1 MYFGDMGSN
10 IHTMFWTGLFGL
22 LAAAP
27 VYAVIWLFTRR
38 RFPAGAGIHV
48 LRYLFLTYLICVGM
62 MTLVPSGFDAAGGAN
77 LVPFSS
83 IADALLSTSE
93 VALQLLFL
101 NILMFV
107 PMGVFLPWV
116 FPKLDRLIWEIPTA
130 GIRP

>member
-48 LRYLFLTYLICVGM
+48 LRYLF
-62 MTLVPSGFDAAGGAN
+62 
-77 LVPFSS
+77 
-83 IADALLSTSE
+83 
-93 VALQLLFL
+93 
-101 NILMFV
+101 
-107 PMGVFLPWV
+107 
-116 FPKLDRLIWEIPTA
+116 
-130 GIRP
+130 